1 MYKYEEIIK
10 AIKERYRE
18 RIESE
23 KRKIIIDVKFL
34 IEADEKLQKE
44 AIKRKLII
52 KERKKELE
60 KQAREELIKEGLITP
75 DTPKRRKKSDG

>member
-1 MYKYEEIIK
+1 MYKYEEIVK
-10 AIKERYRE
+10 AIKERYID

-23 KRKIIIDVKFL
+23 KRKIIIEVKFL
-34 IEADEKLQKE
+34 IETDEKLEKE

-52 KERKKELE
+52 KERKKELAR
-60 KQAREELIKEGLITP
+60 QAKEELIKEGLITP